1 MKKIVIYK
9 TRTKKKK
16 LTGVV
21 RINSDAEEIIRT
33 ICMEQDMKASEVAS
47 QIIIEAAPY
56 LQIKIKEE

>member
-9 TRTKKKK
+9 TRTKKK

-21 RINSDAEEIIRT
+21 RINPDAEEIIRT

-56 LQIKIKEE
+56 VKFKIKEE